1 MTFKEARLQ
10 KYQSILTEQ
19 NLVKSEGKSFPITT
33 TVNKINVID
42 KENAFFKSYVKPSST
57 DQVVGVVG
65 RVEGLWRHIV

>member
-42 KENAFFKSYVKPSST
+42 MSN
-57 DQVVGVVG
+57 
-65 RVEGLWRHIV
+65 II